1 MKYNHPPWRL
11 NPSLASAWTLLLIE
25 TNGSRAWW
33 VKPRPITGASSP
45 FKEQF
50 IQVKAGL
57 RSPART
63 WRTWCSA
70 GYVLTEKKLNATD
83 KLNVY
88 EVFPPGI
95 QFLQQRVGWLPGFS
109 SSFFSRSIIKTLL
122 SYVILSSIISGKY
135 RRAVSKLKHC
145 LLCEFYSQ
153 PRLRKHFSLTLTGSA
168 SLWRKCAKRKR
179 KESTK
184 VGEIVWLKWNE
195 GDWKW
200 HLKWALIFFLLE
212 RRRVRTMRAPF
223 FQGGAVF
230 FPAAKRNESTQ
241 QKSSQ
246 QSSFSTDFLHLT
258 ATLITLSGGTCARS
272 ADASALL
279 PSWSLFYWAQ
289 VHTTFPLSVLCSLS
303 E

>member
-1 MKYNHPPWRL
+1 MADMVLRRICTDWKKTERHGQIECLWGV
-11 NPSLASAWTLLLIE
+11 SSGDSILAAEGGVIAW
-25 TNGSRAWW
+25 
-33 VKPRPITGASSP
+33 V
-45 FKEQF
+45 F
-50 IQVKAGL
+50 I
-57 RSPART
+57 
-63 WRTWCSA
+63 
-70 GYVLTEKKLNATD
+70 
-83 KLNVY
+83 
-88 EVFPPGI
+88 I
-95 QFLQQRVGWLPGFS
+95 
-109 SSFFSRSIIKTLL
+109 FFSRSIIKTLL

-135 RRAVSKLKHC
+135 RRAVSTLKHC

-153 PRLRKHFSLTLTGSA
+153 PPLRKNFSLTLTGSA
-168 SLWRKCAKRKR
+168 SLWRKCAKRKW

-200 HLKWALIFFLLE
+200 HLKWALIFFFFCWRGDVCGQWELLSF
-212 RRRVRTMRAPF
+212 RVALF
-223 FQGGAVF
+223 FS
-230 FPAAKRNESTQ
+230 PAAKRNESTQ

>member
-1 MKYNHPPWRL
+1 MWFFPPSSQASTDEPSVRL
-11 NPSLASAWTLLLIE
+11 NTAFCASFIPSLLFAST
-25 TNGSRAWW
+25 
-33 VKPRPITGASSP
+33 
-45 FKEQF
+45 
-50 IQVKAGL
+50 
-57 RSPART
+57 
-63 WRTWCSA
+63 
-70 GYVLTEKKLNATD
+70 
-83 KLNVY
+83 
-88 EVFPPGI
+88 
-95 QFLQQRVGWLPGFS
+95 
-109 SSFFSRSIIKTLL
+109 
-122 SYVILSSIISGKY
+122 
-135 RRAVSKLKHC
+135 
-145 LLCEFYSQ
+145 
-153 PRLRKHFSLTLTGSA
+153 
-168 SLWRKCAKRKR
+168 SLWPWQEVHHCEGSVQKEKGRKAPRWGKL
-179 KESTK
+179 S
-184 VGEIVWLKWNE
+184 GLNE
-195 GDWKW
+195 MRVIGSDTWSER
-200 HLKWALIFFLLE
+200 LSFFLLE